1 MDGCRS
7 RLASL
12 ALTRWSTL
20 PTFPLIRLPHWF
32 LSAGS
37 CCLPNLVRATSN
49 FTLNQNTAHLPP
61 SKPRTVVST
70 FGWFSPAVNSH
81 NRGFHLLQRLQRY
94 GVPCAASN
102 RLCLLPSTTT
112 NGAGISPQRKWT
124 YSPPRLRPQTE
135 FTDVQH
141 GFYAR
146 PRLRPWSIVCF
157 ANSFASLSRFGL
169 QRRGHRRTAKSVC
182 QHFDSDAC
190 TPLHVV
196 SSGS

>member
-1 MDGCRS
+1 MAND
-7 RLASL
+7 
-12 ALTRWSTL
+12 TL
-20 PTFPLIRLPHWF
+20 NVRFGGISHGWLPITFGIAGTDF

-146 PRLRPWSIVCF
+146 PRLRPWSIV
-157 ANSFASLSRFGL
+157 
-169 QRRGHRRTAKSVC
+169 
-182 QHFDSDAC
+182 SDAC

>member
-32 LSAGS
+32 LSVGS

-94 GVPCAASN
+94 GVLCAASN

-124 YSPPRLRPQTE
+124 YSPPRLRPQTR
-135 FTDVQH
+135 FTRAVSD
-141 GFYAR
+141 GKRSRSA
-146 PRLRPWSIVCF
+146 
-157 ANSFASLSRFGL
+157 SFARRAGAAWRLTRLNLAVKLDAVRHDRRF
-169 QRRGHRRTAKSVC
+169 QRRRH
-182 QHFDSDAC
+182 H
-190 TPLHVV
+190 
-196 SSGS
+196 